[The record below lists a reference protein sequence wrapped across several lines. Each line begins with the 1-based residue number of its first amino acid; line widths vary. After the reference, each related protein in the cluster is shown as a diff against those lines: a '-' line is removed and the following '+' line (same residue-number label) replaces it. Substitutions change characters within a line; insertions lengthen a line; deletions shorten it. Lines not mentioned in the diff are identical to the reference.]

1 MDNMQF
7 DVYLFDFDGT
17 LVDSRESL
25 YPVFK
30 AGYASV
36 GRDVT
41 EEEAERWMHLNL
53 YESMMDSGIP
63 ESQFETVIKATIA
76 ALDLPE
82 SLAMIKPFP
91 EAVETLIRLREQGA
105 KIGIVS
111 NNTASHIKLALKTM
125 GIDFPFDVI
134 VGSDMF
140 QHGKPSSEPID
151 IALKLLGY
159 ENRSKAV
166 YIGDSLQDPEC
177 ARNASIGGILVDR
190 GDLHPEFNGA
200 RVRDLTEIY

>member
-1 MDNMQF
+1 MQF
-7 DVYLFDFDGT
+7 RVYLFDFDGT
-17 LVDSRESL
+17 IVDSRASL

-41 EEEAERWMHLNL
+41 KEEAARWMHLNL
-53 YESMMDSGIP
+53 YESLVDSGVP
-63 ESQFETVIKATIA
+63 EKDYETVVKATID

-82 SLAMIKPFP
+82 SLAMITLFP
-91 EAVETLIRLREQGA
+91 ESIDTLLRLKKAGA

-111 NNTASHIKLALKTM
+111 NNTASHIRLVLETL
-125 GIDFPFDVI
+125 GVDVPFDVI

-140 QHGKPSSEPID
+140 TQGKPSSQPID
-151 IALKLLGY
+151 VALDMLGY
-159 ENRSKAV
+159 HERSKVV

-177 ARNASIGGILVDR
+177 GKNASCGGILVDR
-190 GDLHPEFNGA
+190 ENDYPDFDGS
-200 RVRDLTEIY
+200 RVRDLTEIE

>member
-1 MDNMQF
+1 MQYA
-7 DVYLFDFDGT
+7 VYLFDFDGT
-17 LVDSRESL
+17 LVDSRASL

-63 ESQFETVIKATIA
+63 HDQFETVIQATIA

-82 SLAMIKPFP
+82 SIAMITLFP
-91 EAVETLIRLREQGA
+91 DAMETLERLRRQGA

-111 NNTASHIKLALKTM
+111 NNTAAHIRLVLEEK

-140 QHGKPSSEPID
+140 ENGKPSSEPID
-151 IALKLLGY
+151 KALELLAFD
-159 ENRSKAV
+159 NREQVV

-177 ARNASIGGILVDR
+177 GKNARCGGILVDR
-190 GDLHPEFNGA
+190 EGRYASFGGV
-200 RVRDLTEIY
+200 RVTGLAEIE